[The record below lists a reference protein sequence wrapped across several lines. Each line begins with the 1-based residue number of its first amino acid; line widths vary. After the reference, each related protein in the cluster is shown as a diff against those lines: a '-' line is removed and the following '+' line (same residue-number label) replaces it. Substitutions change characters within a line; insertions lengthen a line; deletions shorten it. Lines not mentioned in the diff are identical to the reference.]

1 MDVQQ
6 FQKACRRF
14 QIRRRI
20 MVSRD
25 DDDIL
30 NALALMQLLQ
40 KIIVLPRGLV
50 GRRMAIE
57 NIAGDNQRVDVFPL
71 DGLDNMVQKRG
82 GFVDAS
88 PPLHLGAKMPVGCVK
103 EQHFSMINE

>member
-1 MDVQQ
+1 
-6 FQKACRRF
+6 
-14 QIRRRI
+14 

-30 NALALMQLLQ
+30 NAFALMQLLQ

-50 GRRMAIE
+50 GWRMAVE

-71 DGLDNMVQKRG
+71 DGFDNMAQERG

-88 PPLHLGAKMPVGCVK
+88 PPFHFRAKMPVGCVK